1 MSVTILTPVVSAP
14 AVELAEQTWR
24 KKILPVGWLDYEGRK
39 INFTPEYLA
48 NVVSGFK
55 AKAFGGVPFQLAN
68 EKNAHTN
75 DPERTR
81 GQITDVEMGAD
92 ETGPGLFARIKTGD
106 EGSKLLRENPNLG
119 VSVRIVEDHEHN
131 DGTGPK
137 RFPAALQHVLGTW
150 APRLE
155 GMGGWKAV
163 TCSQESEHVL
173 DFSTLDFV
181 TAAAVADTPPPGPG
195 GSNPG
200 KDGQTMAELTPEE
213 KATLAAILAKLGG
226 DGGAAPAAPT
236 APTGAAPAGP
246 TQPVAPPAPAAPA
259 TPAATGTPA
268 APPAAPAP
276 AATPPVAAP
285 AAPTTVASV
294 NSMFTPEELAA
305 MTAAA
310 AQPTE
315 VAAHPQLVGAGT
327 VAASVPTGPSTV
339 DLTVLQAQ
347 RDADAVELAHVR
359 SELAEARWQRE
370 FTDLV
375 TKLGLPPHIVT
386 LAQPMLKGT
395 GNAVELAHGAPT
407 EPVRQ
412 QMELSGRLTR
422 EILAAVA
429 THYGKLID
437 FTSPLGSSVDVT
449 ATEAET
455 TARNEFM
462 ARARAAGFGR

>member
-1 MSVTILTPVVSAP
+1 MSVTILTPVTTAP
-14 AVELAEQTWR
+14 AVELAEKTWR

-48 NVVSGFK
+48 NVVAGFK
-55 AKAFGGVPFQLAN
+55 AKAFGGVPFQLAD

-81 GQITDVEMGAD
+81 GQITDVELGAD
-92 ETGPGLFARIKTGD
+92 ETGPGLFANIRTGD
-106 EGSKLLRENPNLG
+106 KGSELLRENPNLG

-131 DGTGPK
+131 DGSGPK

-163 TCSQESEHVL
+163 TCSQESEHTL

-181 TAAAVADTPPPGPG
+181 SAPAASDTPPPGPG
-195 GSNPG
+195 GNNPG

-213 KATLAAILAKLGG
+213 KAQLAAILAKLGG

-246 TQPVAPPAPAAPA
+246 TQPVETPAPAAA
-259 TPAATGTPA
+259 TP
-268 APPAAPAP
+268 PAP
-276 AATPPVAAP
+276 VVTPPVAAP

-310 AQPTE
+310 AAPTE
-315 VAAHPQLVGAGT
+315 VAAHPQLVGSGVSAAT
-327 VAASVPTGPSTV
+327 VPAPANTV

-359 SELAEARWQRE
+359 NELAEARWQRE

-386 LAQPMLKGT
+386 LAQPMLRGT

-407 EPVRQ
+407 EPIRQ
-412 QMELSGRLTR
+412 QMELGGRITR
-422 EILAAVA
+422 ELLAAVA
-429 THYGKLID
+429 KFYGPLID
-437 FTSPLGSSVDVT
+437 MSSPIGSAVDVT

-462 ARARAAGFGR
+462 ARARAAGFGH